1 MIVVAVDDD
10 GGGDDMDDDSA
21 GLAEARPRGV
31 VCSGA
36 EEEAEAEGADAPPLE
51 GSDSE
56 ACVWMLQFLEWLQFL
71 HMPERQACCSK
82 PCGHCFAWAFAWPN
96 STHLEQGEGAAMGL
110 FYEEEPFPLPP

>member
-1 MIVVAVDDD
+1 MIVVAVDDA

-36 EEEAEAEGADAPPLE
+36 EDEAEGADAPPIE
-51 GSDSE
+51 GSDSA

-71 HMPERQACCSK
+71 HTPERQACCSK